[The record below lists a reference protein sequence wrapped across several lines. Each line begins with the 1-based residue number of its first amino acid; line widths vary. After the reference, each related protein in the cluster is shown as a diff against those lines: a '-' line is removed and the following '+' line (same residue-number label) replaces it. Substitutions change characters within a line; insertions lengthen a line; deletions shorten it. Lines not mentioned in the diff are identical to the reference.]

1 MADSSKRAVDVDKL
15 FALDAHLV
23 EKRAKKNTVYKG
35 KMVDWCCDDVILPNG
50 GKATREYM
58 DHPGAVGVVPV
69 LPDGRIVLVRQY
81 RYPVEEVTL
90 ELPAGKLDHGE
101 DPLTCV
107 KRELA
112 EETGYTAAT
121 ITPLLDYWPT
131 PAFAN
136 EVLHMYVAEG
146 LTPGTMAPDHDE
158 FIEKTEMPLDDALAL
173 CRSGRIKDSKTLIAL
188 MAYKLWRAERAKK

>member
-1 MADSSKRAVDVDKL
+1 MADLDVDKL
-15 FALDAHLV
+15 FALDPHLV
-23 EKRAKKNTVYKG
+23 EKRARKNTVYKG
-35 KMVDWCCDDVILPNG
+35 KMVDWCCDDVVLPNG

-69 LPDGRIVLVRQY
+69 LPNGDIVFVRQY

-90 ELPAGKLDHGE
+90 ELPAGKLDKGE

-107 KRELA
+107 RRELA
-112 EETGYTAAT
+112 EETGYTART

-136 EVLHMYVAEG
+136 EVLHMFVAEG
-146 LTPGTMAPDHDE
+146 LTGGDARPDHDE
-158 FIEKTEMPLDDALAL
+158 FIEKAELPLDAALEL
-173 CRSGRIKDSKTLIAL
+173 LKSGRIKDSKTLVAL
-188 MAYKLWRAERAKK
+188 MAYKLWRAKK

>member
-1 MADSSKRAVDVDKL
+1 VALTPSDIEKL

-23 EKRAKKNTVYKG
+23 ETRARKNTVYKG
-35 KMVDWCCDDVILPNG
+35 KMVDWCCDDVVLPNG

-69 LPDGRIVLVRQY
+69 MPNGDIVLVRQY
-81 RYPVEEVTL
+81 RYPVEQVTL

-101 DPLTCV
+101 DPLSCV
-107 KRELA
+107 QRELA
-112 EETGYTAAT
+112 EETGYTAGS

-136 EVLHMYVAEG
+136 EVLHMFVAEG
-146 LTPGTMAPDHDE
+146 LTAGTAAPDHDE
-158 FIEKTEMPLDDALAL
+158 FIEKAELSLDDALAL
-173 CRSGRIKDSKTLIAL
+173 CRSGRIMDSKTLIAL
-188 MAYKLWRAERAKK
+188 MAYKLWLADRPKK